1 MSTIKLAD
9 LEPVSSFFVFCSFF
23 LGSYTQAHLPVPRP
37 LLPIVSA
44 LMAALARSFR
54 WLGIRNFG
62 GDVEK
67 PLF

>member
-1 MSTIKLAD
+1 MSTIKQAD
-9 LEPVSSFFVFCSFF
+9 LEPVSGFSFFVLFF

-62 GDVEK
+62 GDVA
-67 PLF
+67 LF